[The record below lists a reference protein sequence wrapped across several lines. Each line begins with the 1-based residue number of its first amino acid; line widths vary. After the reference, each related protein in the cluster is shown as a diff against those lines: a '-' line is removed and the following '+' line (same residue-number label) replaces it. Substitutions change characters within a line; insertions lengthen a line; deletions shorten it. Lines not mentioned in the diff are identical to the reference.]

1 MLPNHFSLLACAAIE
16 TAIGQLQAQDQGE
29 YARLKQLHGKVFK
42 IQLTQ
47 VDWPIYFIFA
57 PQIQVMS
64 AYEADVDV
72 SITADVTTL
81 YKVTEGANLTELI
94 KLDKLIL
101 DGDINLL
108 QSFSHYLKHIE
119 LDFAEPL
126 SKYIGDAPTH
136 MLLANAKQLARTL
149 KQVFQK
155 SRSHMGQLT
164 TEEYRLAPHQ
174 IDFIHFRDNL
184 EQLVEQTSTIESR
197 ITKLR
202 EKNTP

>member
-1 MLPNHFSLLACAAIE
+1 MLPNHFSLLACAAME

-47 VDWPIYFIFA
+47 VNWPIYLIFA

-64 AYEADVDV
+64 AYEATVDV

-94 KLDKLIL
+94 KQDKLIL

-136 MLLANAKQLARTL
+136 MLLANSKQLASTL
-149 KQVFQK
+149 KQVVAK
-155 SRSHMGQLT
+155 SWSHVGQLT

-184 EQLVEQTSTIESR
+184 EQLVEQTTSIESK
-197 ITKLR
+197 IAKLR
-202 EKNTP
+202 EKITP

>member
-1 MLPNHFSLLACAAIE
+1 MLPNHCSLLACAAME

-29 YARLKQLHGKVFK
+29 YARLKPLHGKVFK

-47 VDWPIYFIFA
+47 VSWPIYLIFA

-64 AYEADVDV
+64 AYEATVDV

-94 KLDKLIL
+94 KQDKLIL

-136 MLLANAKQLARTL
+136 MLLTNTKHLASSM
-149 KQVFQK
+149 KQVFEK
-155 SRSHMGQLT
+155 SLSHVGQLT

-184 EQLVEQTSTIESR
+184 EQLVDRTTSIESK
-197 ITKLR
+197 IAKLR
-202 EKNTP
+202 EKITP